1 MSGSRWTATAWI
13 GATWGGWLLGFGFI
27 IAFALISDV
36 IGLSGT
42 QSFVG
47 LGMGAGVGLVQARL
61 VRRRLLPAFAPWFWS
76 CVIGITAPFLI
87 IDILRIVGVGLPYS
101 LQAAVAAGGLL
112 TGVLQARILEKRF
125 HGAGS
130 WIVASAAGWIL
141 AAGTSAISDWMF
153 QTKRISGI
161 VGALLYLGAML
172 AGGPLLGLVTSV
184 ALARMLQRE
193 PAV

>member
-1 MSGSRWTATAWI
+1 MSGSSWTATAWI
-13 GATWGGWLLGFGFI
+13 GATWGGWLLGFVLI
-27 IAFALISDV
+27 VAFAFVLDA

-61 VRRRLLPAFAPWFWS
+61 VRQRLVPAFAPWFWS
-76 CVIGITAPFLI
+76 CVIGVTTPFLI
-87 IDILRIVGVGLPYS
+87 VDILNLIGVGIPYS

-125 HGAGS
+125 RGASS

-153 QTKRISGI
+153 QAKRINGLS
-161 VGALLYLGAML
+161 GALLYLGAML
-172 AGGPLLGLVTSV
+172 SGGPLLGLVTSV
-184 ALARMLQRE
+184 ALARMLKRE